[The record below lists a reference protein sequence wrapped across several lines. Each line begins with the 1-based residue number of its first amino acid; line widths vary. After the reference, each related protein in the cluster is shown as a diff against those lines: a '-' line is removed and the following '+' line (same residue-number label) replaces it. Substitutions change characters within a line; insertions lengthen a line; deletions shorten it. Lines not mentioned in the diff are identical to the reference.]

1 MSDQKNEQTKAP
13 AVKTPL
19 SRKLSPSGGL
29 GVKKLQQ
36 TGGAN

>member
-1 MSDQKNEQTKAP
+1 MSDQKNTQTKAP

-29 GVKKLQQ
+29 GVKKLHQ
-36 TGGAN
+36 TGGGN